1 MPQVMYRDEEQHL
14 IENYELAKAD
24 NFKGWVL
31 HHRLEFDLEGNEVHT
46 PKSLK
51 RLKMYWRRPYF
62 ELIYMT
68 RHDHQVLHNKAKK
81 GKFSEERKKH
91 LSEATK
97 RVMSNPEMKAT
108 YDKNRHRFPIGNYFG
123 KIR

>member
-1 MPQVMYRDEEQHL
+1 MPQIMYREEEQHL

-24 NFKGWVL
+24 NFEGWVL

-46 PKSLK
+46 PKTLK
-51 RLKMYWRRPYF
+51 KLKMYWRRPYF

-81 GKFSEERKKH
+81 GRYTEERKKH

-97 RVMSNPEMKAT
+97 RVMSNPEMKAI
-108 YDKNRHRFPIGNYFG
+108 YDKNRYKFPIGNYFG
-123 KIR
+123 KVK